1 MKPTSPCCPWVLTP
15 RSEKQVLVIADN
27 ADVRAFV
34 RTTLVAHYH
43 VLEAADGEAG
53 VALAREQVP
62 DLVPPT

>member
-1 MKPTSPCCPWVLTP
+1 M
-15 RSEKQVLVIADN
+15 LVIADN